1 VTKLP
6 LVLALVAIA
15 LVSCAA
21 PSDEAP
27 VSRPQGISPDQVFKL
42 PPRATPTP
50 IVLVQDQAVFQAQ
63 VDVTATPDL
72 EAARDPL
79 CDGLGHCWRW
89 GAWRNP
95 DDTAWTPQEAPTAPK
110 PAETLSGSTQA
121 ASGAVAAPQGGSWA
135 DAMAACLVHPD
146 RYNWRA
152 YAAAYDWPL
161 DELAN
166 VIAHESTGDLCAV
179 NASSG
184 ATCWIQQHP
193 GGVAFL
199 DPATCMA
206 QGYSK
211 WVSGGRSFYAHWY
224 AWW

>member
-1 VTKLP
+1 MTKLS

-15 LVSCAA
+15 LVACAA
-21 PSDEAP
+21 PSDEGP
-27 VSRPQGISPDQVFKL
+27 RPRPRGISPDQVYKL
-42 PPRATPTP
+42 PARP
-50 IVLVQDQAVFQAQ
+50 
-63 VDVTATPDL
+63 TATPVLAPVLDL
-72 EAARDPL
+72 EAVFRTALGVPDLEVARDPL

-89 GAWRNP
+89 GAWRFA
-95 DDTAWTPQEAPTAPK
+95 DDTAWTPQEAPVAPK
-110 PAETLSGSTQA
+110 QAETLSGSTQA
-121 ASGAVAAPQGGSWA
+121 ASVGVAAPQGGSWA
-135 DAMAACLVHPD
+135 EAMAACLVHPD

-166 VIAHESTGDLCAV
+166 VIAHESGGDLCAV

-193 GGVAFL
+193 GGAAFL

-211 WVSGGRSFYAHWY
+211 WVSGGRSFAAHWY
-224 AWW
+224 AFW